1 MRLTTKHFNQTAVR
15 TIISARDLSPL
26 LLEIYAAVSAGEL
39 ENHPKFSLPIAA
51 SSTCLSFFNS
61 MPAYLPRKRYA
72 GIKWVSVK
80 SENAQLNLP
89 TVMGTIILNDPETGY
104 PLAIMDGTWL
114 SSWRT
119 GVTAGMCAE
128 YFSPTD
134 SQVMTVIGP
143 GANSAH
149 ALNYLLP
156 KLPALQKVNVI
167 GRTPVRTE
175 SFIEQFA
182 TPFPDTAFTQT
193 DIATAC
199 AESDI
204 VLVSTNAREPLLNGI
219 SFKAGACIVGANGF
233 LDLGT
238 DILEQ
243 VDLLVFDQRT
253 TAMKRLQELSGVDL
267 ANRVN
272 TELGEAVNRG
282 YRHDKTRRVL
292 AVPAGMAV
300 IDLALAAHVYE
311 NASEG
316 VLFDYQA

>member
-1 MRLTTKHFNQTAVR
+1 MSLITRHFNQTAVR
-15 TIISARDLSPL
+15 KIISKRDVSPL
-26 LLEIYAAVSAGEL
+26 LREIYAAVSIGEL
-39 ENHPKFSLPIAA
+39 ENHPKFSLPIPTA
-51 SSTCLSFFNS
+51 SKCLSFFNS
-61 MPAYLPRKRYA
+61 MPAYLPCRSYA

-80 SENAQLNLP
+80 SENSQLNLP

-128 YFSPTD
+128 YFSPND
-134 SQVMTVIGP
+134 SQTMTVIGP
-143 GANSAH
+143 GENSAH
-149 ALNYLLP
+149 ALNYLIP
-156 KLPALQKVNVI
+156 RRPSLQKINVV
-167 GRTPVRTE
+167 GRTPARTE
-175 SFIEQFA
+175 KFIERFA
-182 TPFPDTAFTQT
+182 AKFPNKEFTQKE
-193 DIATAC
+193 ISVAC

-204 VLVSTNAREPLLNGI
+204 VLVSTNSREPLLNGI
-219 SFKAGACIVGANGF
+219 QFKASTCIVGSNGF

-238 DILEQ
+238 EVLEQ

-267 ANRVN
+267 AGRAN
-272 TELGEAVNRG
+272 TELGEAINRD
-282 YRHDKTRRVL
+282 YRHDRARRVL

-316 VLFDYQA
+316 VPFDYQA